1 MMSSRSLRRPG
12 AAPALSLVLALL
24 SSLAAPR
31 LAAADDKDGKDRKE
45 SKDGKDPGMAAGV
58 KKAGKHF
65 QRGVALYNEADYRAA
80 LVEFRRAYETAPNSA
95 VLYNIGQ
102 TYYQLQSYAQA
113 LTTFE
118 RYLAESGEKAAHAKE
133 VEDTVEILRA
143 RVGKLQLAV
152 NVDGCEIT
160 VDDELAGKTPIG
172 EPVLVSIGRRK
183 VIAMCEGRAAET
195 RVVEVAAGDVVE
207 VKIALATN
215 ALPANGLR
223 GERAAGGAKSTTNWR
238 KIGWI
243 STGVLAAAATTA
255 GVLALMASSDL
266 DDERHTFPSSLDALD
281 DKASKL
287 RRLSLAADVLG
298 AATLVV
304 GGITLTYTLTS
315 SKSKEKVQLSVAPTS
330 VSLSGT
336 FD

>member
-1 MMSSRSLRRPG
+1 MISPRPS
-12 AAPALSLVLALL
+12 AAPALAPLRSLLAAIATVAVIAAIVL
-24 SSLAAPR
+24 LAAPR
-31 LAAADDKDGKDRKE
+31 PAAADDKKE
-45 SKDGKDPGMAAGV
+45 APGVAAGI

-80 LVEFRRAYETAPNSA
+80 LVEFRRAYETAPNPA

-118 RYLAESGEKAAHAKE
+118 RYLAESGEQAAHAKE
-133 VEDTVEILRA
+133 VEDTVDILRS
-143 RVGKLQLAV
+143 RVGKLQISV
-152 NVDGCEIT
+152 NLDGCEVT

-207 VKIALATN
+207 VKLVLAAS
-215 ALPANGLR
+215 ALPASALR
-223 GERAAGGAKSTTNWR
+223 ADRAGAGSKSATNWR
-238 KIGWI
+238 RVGWI
-243 STGVLAAAATTA
+243 STGVLAAAAATT

-266 DDERHTFPSSLDALD
+266 DDERHTYPSSLGALD

-304 GGITLTYTLTS
+304 GGLTLTYTLTS

-330 VSLSGT
+330 VLLSGS

>member
-1 MMSSRSLRRPG
+1 MTSPRPS
-12 AAPALSLVLALL
+12 AAPALAPLRSLLAALAAVAAVLVL
-24 SSLAAPR
+24 LAAPR
-31 LAAADDKDGKDRKE
+31 PAAADDKKE
-45 SKDGKDPGMAAGV
+45 APGVAAGI

-80 LVEFRRAYETAPNSA
+80 LVEFRRAYETAPNPA

-118 RYLAESGEKAAHAKE
+118 RYLAESGEQAAHAKE
-133 VEDTVEILRA
+133 VEDTVDILRS
-143 RVGKLQLAV
+143 RVGKLQIAV
-152 NVDGCEIT
+152 NLDGCEVT

-195 RVVEVAAGDVVE
+195 RVVEVAAGDLLE
-207 VKIALATN
+207 VKIALAAN
-215 ALPANGLR
+215 ALPASALR
-223 GERAAGGAKSTTNWR
+223 ADRPAGSKSSTNWR
-238 KIGWI
+238 KVGWI
-243 STGVLAAAATTA
+243 STGVLAAAAATT

-266 DDERHTFPSSLDALD
+266 DDERSTYPSSLDALD

-330 VSLSGT
+330 VLLSGS

>member
-1 MMSSRSLRRPG
+1 MISPRPS
-12 AAPALSLVLALL
+12 AAPALAPLRSLLAAIATVAVIAAIVL
-24 SSLAAPR
+24 LAAPR
-31 LAAADDKDGKDRKE
+31 PAAADDKKE
-45 SKDGKDPGMAAGV
+45 APGVAAGI

-80 LVEFRRAYETAPNSA
+80 LVEFRRAYETAPNPA

-118 RYLAESGEKAAHAKE
+118 RYLAESGEQAAHAKE
-133 VEDTVEILRA
+133 VEDTVDILRS
-143 RVGKLQLAV
+143 RVGKLQISV
-152 NVDGCEIT
+152 NLDGCEVT

-207 VKIALATN
+207 VKLVLAAS
-215 ALPANGLR
+215 ALPASALR
-223 GERAAGGAKSTTNWR
+223 ADRAGAGSKSATNWR
-238 KIGWI
+238 RVGWI
-243 STGVLAAAATTA
+243 STGVLAAAAATT

-266 DDERHTFPSSLDALD
+266 DDERHTYPSSLGALD

-298 AATLVV
+298 AATVVV
-304 GGITLTYTLTS
+304 GGLTLTYTLTS

-330 VSLSGT
+330 VLLSGS

>member
-1 MMSSRSLRRPG
+1 MISSRQS
-12 AAPALSLVLALL
+12 AAPALALL
-24 SSLAAPR
+24 RSLLAALAAAVAVVVLLAAPR
-31 LAAADDKDGKDRKE
+31 PAAADDKKE
-45 SKDGKDPGMAAGV
+45 APGVAAGI

-80 LVEFRRAYETAPNSA
+80 LVEFRRAYETAPNPA

-118 RYLAESGEKAAHAKE
+118 RYLAESGEQAAHAKE
-133 VEDTVEILRA
+133 VEDTVDILRS
-143 RVGKLQLAV
+143 RVGKLQISV
-152 NVDGCEIT
+152 NLDGCEVT

-207 VKIALATN
+207 VKLVLAVN
-215 ALPANGLR
+215 ALPASALR
-223 GERAAGGAKSTTNWR
+223 ADRPAGSKSSTDWR
-238 KIGWI
+238 KVGWI
-243 STGVLAAAATTA
+243 STGVLAAAAATT

-266 DDERHTFPSSLDALD
+266 DDERHTYPSSLDALD

-330 VSLSGT
+330 VLLSGS

>member
-1 MMSSRSLRRPG
+1 MISPRPS
-12 AAPALSLVLALL
+12 AAPALAPLPPLRSLLAAVAVIAAIVL
-24 SSLAAPR
+24 LAAPR
-31 LAAADDKDGKDRKE
+31 PAAADDKKE
-45 SKDGKDPGMAAGV
+45 APGVAAGI

-80 LVEFRRAYETAPNSA
+80 LVEFRRAYETAPNPA

-118 RYLAESGEKAAHAKE
+118 RYLAESGEQAAHAKE
-133 VEDTVEILRA
+133 VEDTVDILRS
-143 RVGKLQLAV
+143 RVGKLQISV
-152 NVDGCEIT
+152 NLDGCEVT

-207 VKIALATN
+207 VKLVLAAN
-215 ALPANGLR
+215 ALPASALR
-223 GERAAGGAKSTTNWR
+223 ADRAGAGSKSATNWR
-238 KIGWI
+238 RVGWI
-243 STGVLAAAATTA
+243 STGVLAAAAATT

-266 DDERHTFPSSLDALD
+266 DDERHTYPSSLGALD

-304 GGITLTYTLTS
+304 GGLTLTYTLTS

-330 VSLSGT
+330 VLLSGS

>member
-1 MMSSRSLRRPG
+1 MISPRPS
-12 AAPALSLVLALL
+12 AAPARAPLRSLLATLAAVAAVLVL
-24 SSLAAPR
+24 LAAPR
-31 LAAADDKDGKDRKE
+31 PAAADDKKE
-45 SKDGKDPGMAAGV
+45 APGVAAGI

-80 LVEFRRAYETAPNSA
+80 LVEFRRAYETAPNPA

-118 RYLAESGEKAAHAKE
+118 RYLAESGEQAAHAKE
-133 VEDTVEILRA
+133 VEDTVDILRS
-143 RVGKLQLAV
+143 RVGKLQIAV
-152 NVDGCEIT
+152 NLDGCEVT

-195 RVVEVAAGDVVE
+195 RVVEVAAGDLLE
-207 VKIALATN
+207 VKIALAAN
-215 ALPANGLR
+215 ALPASALR
-223 GERAAGGAKSTTNWR
+223 ADRPGASKSTTNWR
-238 KIGWI
+238 KVGWI
-243 STGVLAAAATTA
+243 STGVLAAAAATT

-266 DDERHTFPSSLDALD
+266 DDERSTYPSSLDALD

-315 SKSKEKVQLSVAPTS
+315 SRSKEKVQLSVAPTS
-330 VSLSGT
+330 VLLSGS